1 MKTNKIIWDL
11 LIIALIIIGP
21 LSYYYFNHNDSS
33 NKEEQ
38 VKKEEKTTMNYNVKI
53 TIDDKEYI
61 TTLEEN
67 NTTKELIKKLP
78 LKLNLKDLNS
88 NEKYVNLDYSL
99 PTESYNPNKIN
110 KGDLMLYNN
119 NCIVLFY
126 KSFDTEYSYT
136 KLGHIDNLSE
146 LNDEI
151 VLSIEAN

>member
-21 LSYYYFNHNDSS
+21 LSYYYYSHNDS
-33 NKEEQ
+33 NKKEEK

-53 TIDDKEYI
+53 TIDDKEYL

-78 LKLNLKDLNS
+78 LKLNLKDLNN

-110 KGDLMLYNN
+110 KGDLMLYND

-126 KSFDTEYSYT
+126 KSFDTKYSYT